1 MFRPG
6 RYDQSDWR
14 IGLLQRLYSL
24 KENRQVREQGRMS
37 VHRYGS
43 EPREQIQTPVTLTVI
58 IVVVLPIT
66 LVPEIASPRPRVRNY
81 SHCLLAA
88 KRPEFS
94 IRGATFT
101 RFICLAGIIRGNG
114 SEE

>member
-1 MFRPG
+1 MVNSRNLASMIRATG
-6 RYDQSDWR
+6 ELDYYSVY
-14 IGLLQRLYSL
+14 IRLRKTDKS
-24 KENRQVREQGRMS
+24 ENKADTTE
-37 VHRYGS
+37 

>member
-1 MFRPG
+1 
-6 RYDQSDWR
+6 
-14 IGLLQRLYSL
+14 
-24 KENRQVREQGRMS
+24 MS